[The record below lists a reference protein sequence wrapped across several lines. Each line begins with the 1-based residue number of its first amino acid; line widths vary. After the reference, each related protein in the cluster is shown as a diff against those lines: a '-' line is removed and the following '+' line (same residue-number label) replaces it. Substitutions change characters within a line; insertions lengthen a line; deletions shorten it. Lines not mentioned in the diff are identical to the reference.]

1 MKKRIFTLLLSSV
14 FILSCLTG
22 CGYDEPVN
30 VPIPDPTQQSTDPT
44 YPNMKWPEYGWTMDE
59 LLSVTYLC
67 GKQLSYP
74 LTVDDLGEEFTLD
87 TDVLN
92 LTDRFVTNT
101 NYKGQFMAP
110 CIFGEENNT
119 EQDLKNFRS
128 FNVAMPENAEG
139 FSFSINGAGF
149 ESSKEEVIKALGLP
163 DDQNPDAEML
173 FYYDRVDKKSKLSI
187 MFNNDKPLEFSFS
200 FAKGDNGE

>member
-1 MKKRIFTLLLSSV
+1 M
-14 FILSCLTG
+14 
-22 CGYDEPVN
+22 E
-30 VPIPDPTQQSTDPT
+30 
-44 YPNMKWPEYGWTMDE
+44 E
-59 LLSVTYLC
+59 LLGVTYLC

-74 LTVDDLGEEFTLD
+74 LTVDDLGEEFTID

-173 FYYDRVDKKSKLSI
+173 FYYDREDEKSKLSI